1 MKTKNSISTRHHEW
15 IDENEYFEALRKR
28 KPAGFSLSSTLLLVV
43 GLHLALLAALFAHTI
58 PKSSPTESPAIAD
71 AVKNPAPKSDAQSF
85 SKSILNS
92 PQKESANIKPG
103 AGNSTSQVA
112 LPVKQE
118 DQQAASVAASESR
131 ISAGPKIPSSPVQQ
145 PPSDNSKKPSAA
157 PGGAE
162 SLKKPSADF
171 KKTGGNTVAFPKKP
185 QTKTSEKPDPAPE
198 KYTLAPGD
206 TLYGISRKLGVSW
219 QDFVKLNQ
227 IKDPKKLRA
236 GQTLKVPPK
245 KQ

>member
-15 IDENEYFEALRKR
+15 INENEYFEALRKR

-43 GLHLALLAALFAHTI
+43 GLHLALLAALFAHAI

-71 AVKNPAPKSDAQSF
+71 AVENPAPKSDALSA

-92 PQKESANIKPG
+92 PQKESAHIKPG
-103 AGNSTSQVA
+103 AGNSTSQGA
-112 LPVKQE
+112 PPIKQE
-118 DQQAASVAASESR
+118 DHQAASVAASDSK
-131 ISAGPKIPSSPVQQ
+131 ISVAPKIPSTPDQQ
-145 PPSDNSKKPSAA
+145 PSLENSKKPSAA

-162 SLKKPSADF
+162 SLKKPSADS
-171 KKTGGNTVAFPKKP
+171 KKTGGNSVAFPAKP
-185 QTKTSEKPDPAPE
+185 QIKTSEKSNPAPE

-219 QDFVKLNQ
+219 QDFVKINQ